1 MIDLTKKRL
10 LVYPFFGSL
19 YFLEGI
25 VYGLATVIIPIYF
38 IDRGIDLSIT
48 TIIVGVISI
57 PWVLKFIFG
66 GIVDYFNLF
75 GRKRFIII
83 GEILSATSL
92 IIISTIDPK
101 TALIPFTV
109 IIVLAS
115 TGVAFLDVSAD
126 AWAIQLSTEKNRG
139 KLNAAM
145 YGGQFLGM
153 AFCTSVIGNIAGMV
167 GYDIAFICSA
177 FFIII
182 IIIFP
187 FIIKEEITIKTR
199 QKIKKVLIQEFKNN
213 TTKLIAF
220 FGLLSSV
227 SFGLLGVV
235 IPIYMKTVL
244 NLEIGQIGI
253 FVSIGPLSTLVG
265 NVLGGVLT
273 DKYGRKKS
281 LFLFLGLNL
290 IFSTGLIF
298 ATSWQKLII
307 LWSIIGFLHG
317 GHYTV
322 ISAMFMDITN
332 PKIGAAQ
339 YSILSSLTNVGE
351 MGGTSFSGA
360 LITTLG
366 FSRVFLYSGWMYGP
380 LLLILYFINL
390 KSYIKKYS

>member
-1 MIDLTKKRL
+1 MIDLTKNRL
-10 LVYPFFGSL
+10 LIYPFFGSL

-25 VYGLATVIIPIYF
+25 IYALATVIIPIYF
-38 IDRGIDLSIT
+38 IEKGIDLSIT
-48 TIIVGVISI
+48 TIIVGLTSL

-83 GEILSATSL
+83 GELLSATSL
-92 IIISTIDPK
+92 FIISTIDPK
-101 TALIPFTV
+101 TALIPFTLL
-109 IIVLAS
+109 ILLAS

-145 YGGQFLGM
+145 YAGQFLGM

-167 GYDIAFICSA
+167 GYHIAFICSG
-177 FFIII
+177 FLIII
-182 IIIFP
+182 VIIFS
-187 FIIKEEITIKTR
+187 FIFKEEITIKTR
-199 QKIKKVLIQEFKNN
+199 LKIRKFLIQEFKNN

-220 FGLLSSV
+220 FGLLSSI

-235 IPIYMKTVL
+235 IPIYMKTAL

-265 NVLGGVLT
+265 NVIGGFLT

-298 ATSWQKLII
+298 ASSWQKLII

-317 GHYTV
+317 GHYTI

-351 MGGTSFSGA
+351 MGGTSFSGT

-366 FSRVFLYSGWMYGP
+366 FSRIFLYSGWMYGP

-390 KSYIKKYS
+390 KSYFKKYS

>member
-10 LVYPFFGSL
+10 LIYPFFGSL

>member
-1 MIDLTKKRL
+1 MIDLTKNRL
-10 LVYPFFGSL
+10 LIYPFFGSL

-25 VYGLATVIIPIYF
+25 IYALATVIIPIYF
-38 IDRGIDLSIT
+38 IEKGIDLSIT
-48 TIIVGVISI
+48 TIIVGLTSL

-83 GEILSATSL
+83 GELLSATSL
-92 IIISTIDPK
+92 FIISTIDPK
-101 TALIPFTV
+101 TALIPFTLL
-109 IIVLAS
+109 ILLAS

-145 YGGQFLGM
+145 YAGQFLGM

-167 GYDIAFICSA
+167 GYHIAFICSG

-182 IIIFP
+182 VIIFS
-187 FIIKEEITIKTR
+187 FIFKEEITIKTR
-199 QKIKKVLIQEFKNN
+199 LKIRKFLIQEFKNN

-220 FGLLSSV
+220 FGLLSSI

-235 IPIYMKTVL
+235 IPIYMKTAL

-265 NVLGGVLT
+265 NVIGGFLT

-298 ATSWQKLII
+298 ASSWQKLII

-317 GHYTV
+317 GHYTI

-351 MGGTSFSGA
+351 MGGTSFSGT

-366 FSRVFLYSGWMYGP
+366 FSRIFLYSGWMYGP

-390 KSYIKKYS
+390 KSYFKKYS

>member
-1 MIDLTKKRL
+1 MIDLAKNRL
-10 LVYPFFGSL
+10 LIYPFFGSL

-25 VYGLATVIIPIYF
+25 IYALATVIIPIYF
-38 IDRGIDLSIT
+38 IERGIALSIT
-48 TIIVGVISI
+48 TMVVGIASI

-92 IIISTIDPK
+92 IVISTIDPK
-101 TALIPFTV
+101 TALIPFTLL
-109 IIVLAS
+109 ILLAS

-153 AFCTSVIGNIAGMV
+153 AFCTSVIGSIAGMV
-167 GYDIAFICSA
+167 GYHIAFICSG
-177 FFIII
+177 FIIII

-187 FIIKEEITIKTR
+187 FIIKEEITIRTR
-199 QKIKKVLIQEFKNN
+199 QKIRKFLIQEFKNN

-220 FGLLSSV
+220 FGLLSSI

-235 IPIYMKTVL
+235 IPIYMKTAL

-265 NVLGGVLT
+265 NVIGGFLT

-298 ATSWQKLII
+298 ASSWQKLII

-317 GHYTV
+317 GHYTI

-351 MGGTSFSGA
+351 MGGTSFSGT

-366 FSRVFLYSGWMYGP
+366 FSRIFLYSGWMYGP

-390 KSYIKKYS
+390 KSYFKKYS

>member
-199 QKIKKVLIQEFKNN
+199 QKIKKVLIQM
-213 TTKLIAF
+213 
-220 FGLLSSV
+220 
-227 SFGLLGVV
+227 SF
-235 IPIYMKTVL
+235 
-244 NLEIGQIGI
+244 N
-253 FVSIGPLSTLVG
+253 
-265 NVLGGVLT
+265 
-273 DKYGRKKS
+273 R
-281 LFLFLGLNL
+281 
-290 IFSTGLIF
+290 
-298 ATSWQKLII
+298 
-307 LWSIIGFLHG
+307 
-317 GHYTV
+317 
-322 ISAMFMDITN
+322 
-332 PKIGAAQ
+332 
-339 YSILSSLTNVGE
+339 
-351 MGGTSFSGA
+351 
-360 LITTLG
+360 
-366 FSRVFLYSGWMYGP
+366 
-380 LLLILYFINL
+380 
-390 KSYIKKYS
+390 

>member
-10 LVYPFFGSL
+10 LIYPFFGSL

-227 SFGLLGVV
+227 SFGLLDVV

-281 LFLFLGLNL
+281 LFLFLGLKL
-290 IFSTGLIF
+290 IFSTGLTF

-307 LWSIIGFLHG
+307 LWSIIGFVHG